1 MLSSYVLN
9 WLALDIRTT
18 VLGNSV
24 VSQAAN
30 AIISQLQLYLTKVI
44 CLLKSGLTP
53 RDITRKKI

>member
-30 AIISQLQLYLTKVI
+30 AIIS
-44 CLLKSGLTP
+44 
-53 RDITRKKI
+53 